1 MAKLELREIS
11 ERLGSAP
18 NSEAVVRALVDYLE
32 RSNND
37 WRAAVAFYDPTHDR
51 LLNWHRLEAG
61 SLHSTVL
68 DLPVNTLPLKLVRKF
83 FQHALVAEDLGK
95 RLVLNLIFRTSPY
108 YEAEPTD
115 RDALEPLVPLV
126 DWKSCIC
133 MPLADS
139 EDIFAL
145 LVLASPKR
153 NAFTSRDVSQILPLT
168 SVAAMAMAQHV
179 YRAQKGRLEEEV
191 RTAGDRI
198 QQEVENRMSG
208 LIAEKDNLSSQIDTQ
223 AQTISNLLE
232 SMSHLDRD
240 SEQYRDELQHLQ
252 TAIFALEEQSSAAT
266 EHLSGAYDEL
276 TKTSFDLAE
285 ANATISFLRAAGEVL
300 AEEHE
305 TKDLPITLLSWYCNY
320 FGVDRFS
327 LMVPDST
334 GEVLT
339 IAVSRGIAEDVVRRV
354 QMRIGQ
360 GIAGWVARN
369 RRPLL
374 VQSRHDSEVQHTD
387 QDRYNSDSFLCVP
400 LIYRNQLFG
409 VVNFSNKRDGS
420 IFTQSDLDRA
430 TALGNL
436 LAVTLPVAGLIGS
449 QRAQAA

>member
-1 MAKLELREIS
+1 VA
-11 ERLGSAP
+11 
-18 NSEAVVRALVDYLE
+18 RALLDYLE
-32 RSNND
+32 RANTD
-37 WRAAVAFYDPTHDR
+37 WRAAVAFYDCTQDR
-51 LLNWHRLEAG
+51 LMSWHRLEGGA
-61 SLHSTVL
+61 LQSTAL
-68 DLPVNTLPLKLVRKF
+68 DLPISTLPLKLVRKF

-108 YEAEPTD
+108 YEADPMD
-115 RDALEPLVPLV
+115 RESLAPIVPVV

-145 LVLASPKR
+145 LILASHKR
-153 NAFTSRDVSQILPLT
+153 NSFSSRDVSQILPLT

-179 YRAQKGRLEEEV
+179 YRAEKGRLEEEV
-191 RTAGDRI
+191 KTASARI
-198 QQEVENRMSG
+198 AAEVDSRMSG
-208 LIAEKDNLSSQIDTQ
+208 LIAEKDNLTSQIESQ
-223 AQTISNLLE
+223 ARTITDLLD

-240 SEQYRDELQHLQ
+240 SEQYREELGRLQ
-252 TAIFALEEQSSAAT
+252 MAIFALEEQSSAAT

-320 FGVDRFS
+320 FGIDRFS
-327 LMVPDST
+327 LMVPDPS
-334 GEVLT
+334 GEVLS
-339 IAVSRGIAEDVVRRV
+339 IAVSRGIQEDVVRRV
-354 QMRIGQ
+354 QMRIGH
-360 GIAGWVARN
+360 GIAGWVAGN

-374 VQSRHDSEVQHTD
+374 VQSRQDSEVQHTD
-387 QDRYNSDSFLCVP
+387 QDRYNSDSFLCIP
-400 LIYRNQLFG
+400 LVYRNQLFG

-436 LAVTLPVAGLIGS
+436 LSVTLPAARLSGS
-449 QRAQAA
+449 SRAYAA